1 MKYDRLAA
9 AESTAEHWLKQ
20 NGFLTL
26 PIDPRDV
33 AERLDIE
40 VRAKPDADPGVSGM
54 LLRNGDNFGILYA
67 THIPSLGFQNFSIA
81 HEIGHFMLEG
91 HPDLLFPA
99 GSGVHSSNANFMSTA
114 PYEREADHFASSLL
128 MPDGLF
134 RSALRRS
141 DEGLAGIQA
150 LREKCMTSMT
160 ATAIRYAKKT
170 SAPAAVIVSS
180 SGKVDYAFLSHEM
193 KAFPNLEWL
202 RKGQAL
208 PLGTLTQRFAASKDA
223 IRAGQQDEDEVELD
237 LWIGGR
243 KGIQA
248 REEVLGLGSYERVLT
263 VLTTD
268 LLPEDDTDDDVEESW
283 QPRFRR

>member
-1 MKYDRLAA
+1 MKQDRLAA
-9 AESTAEHWLKQ
+9 AENTAEHWLKQ

-67 THIPSLGFQNFSIA
+67 TYIPSLGFQNFSIA

-91 HPDLLFPA
+91 HPELLFPE
-99 GSGVHSSNANFMSTA
+99 GNGVHSSKANFMSTA

-134 RSALRRS
+134 RSVLRRS

-150 LREKCMTSMT
+150 LREKCVTSMT

-170 SAPAAVIVSS
+170 SIPAAVIVSS
-180 SGKVDYAFLSHEM
+180 SGKVDYAFLSDEM
-193 KAFPNLEWL
+193 KEFPNLEWL

-208 PLGTLTQRFAASKDA
+208 PSGTLTKRFATSDNAVC
-223 IRAGQQDEDEVELD
+223 AGRQDEDEIELD
-237 LWIGGR
+237 LWLGGR
-243 KGIQA
+243 KGIRA
-248 REEVLGLGSYERVLT
+248 KEEVLGLGSYGRILT

-268 LLPEDDTDDDVEESW
+268 LLPEDDADDDMEESW
-283 QPRFRR
+283 RPRFRR